1 MFSPNKNRPV
11 LPGQSDKTSK
21 PVSPEAKKRL
31 WTTVAL
37 TFVLLFIYYGCVALG
52 FAKAVM
58 ISYFVAF
65 TALIVSYLLYNSN
78 RSRKSWLLL
87 AYLAYNRAF
96 VNKDVT
102 VEMLPDEWSE
112 EKKQAFVDGNRIRA
126 EKSRWMVMVI
136 IPFVVVFMCEALYL
150 FVWDGYLAK
159 LFEG

>member
-1 MFSPNKNRPV
+1 MFSPNKNRPQ
-11 LPGQSDKTSK
+11 LPQSPDNKSK
-21 PVSPEAKKRL
+21 PMTPDMKKRL
-31 WTTVAL
+31 WTTVVL

-52 FAKAVM
+52 FVKAVM
-58 ISYFVAF
+58 IAYFVAF
-65 TALIVSYLLYNSN
+65 TALILSYLL
-78 RSRKSWLLL
+78 
-87 AYLAYNRAF
+87 YNRAF

-102 VEMLPDEWSE
+102 VEMLPAEWSE
-112 EKKQAFVDGNRIRA
+112 EKKQAFVEGNRIRA

>member
-1 MFSPNKNRPV
+1 MFSPNKNRPQ
-11 LPGQSDKTSK
+11 LPERNGKDPKLLT
-21 PVSPEAKKRL
+21 PEAKKRL

-58 ISYFVAF
+58 IAYFVAF
-65 TALIVSYLLYNSN
+65 TALIVSYLLYN
-78 RSRKSWLLL
+78 
-87 AYLAYNRAF
+87 RAF

-102 VEMLPDEWSE
+102 VDMLPDEWSE

-126 EKSRWMVMVI
+126 EKSRWMMMVI